1 MKAPTLT
8 AGILSALLIVG
19 AATALVPAT
28 AQQQPAPQPQRE
40 RPLPGRH
47 VEGRIAYMWAE
58 LRITPAQQAQ
68 GALARPVRIRLHEGR
83 RGLEA
88 AAAPA
93 RQLEPDQHLV
103 EQLVA
108 RDQRA
113 RAGDVAAVC
122 LAERLAVSLGRRLG
136 GRAGGRRDR
145 QGNADRR
152 GEEKSRHAIAR
163 LLIRHCTKRKFTNQ

>member
-68 GALARPVRIRLHEGR
+68 WDRVATAMRAQAAQMDQMAQQMRARRDQPSNAMDRLER
-83 RGLEA
+83 RAQMAELHANNAKTFA
-88 AAAPA
+88 AAFKP
-93 RQLEPDQHLV
+93 LYDSLSDDQKKSADELF
-103 EQLVA
+103 
-108 RDQRA
+108 
-113 RAGDVAAVC
+113 
-122 LAERLAVSLGRRLG
+122 
-136 GRAGGRRDR
+136 
-145 QGNADRR
+145 DRR
-152 GEEKSRHAIAR
+152 GPGGPGRGGWR
-163 LLIRHCTKRKFTNQ
+163 R